1 MTASSQYDDA
11 NTKGGLLQNEI
22 LEPLFNDD
30 DEEITSTT
38 LFDTVIKP
46 WTTLKARAH

>member
-1 MTASSQYDDA
+1 MTASSQYDA

-30 DEEITSTT
+30 GYEEITSTT

>member
-1 MTASSQYDDA
+1 MTASSQYDA